1 MSKAGKRAVVSVA
14 GICYRSAM
22 TGFLP
27 GGKLRAVAALVAAY
41 ALALQAVFTT
51 LAPMQVRADGTV
63 TVYCSGAGNVVAPG
77 ADDPAAPA
85 PATGKMSC
93 VFCGACAAGSVILAG
108 AAGPAYLPVERPV
121 ALARQACCDRIAE
134 SHVRDGPARAPPL
147 TV

>member
-1 MSKAGKRAVVSVA
+1 
-14 GICYRSAM
+14 M

-27 GGKLRAVAALVAAY
+27 SGKLRAMAALVAAY

-63 TVYCSGAGNVVAPG
+63 TVYCSGAGNVMAPD

-85 PATGKMSC
+85 TWKMQC
-93 VFCGACAAGSVILAG
+93 VFCGACAVGSVVLPD
-108 AAGPAYLPVERPV
+108 AAAPAYLPVERRVSPV
-121 ALARQACCDRIAE
+121 RECCYDRLAE

-147 TV
+147 SV